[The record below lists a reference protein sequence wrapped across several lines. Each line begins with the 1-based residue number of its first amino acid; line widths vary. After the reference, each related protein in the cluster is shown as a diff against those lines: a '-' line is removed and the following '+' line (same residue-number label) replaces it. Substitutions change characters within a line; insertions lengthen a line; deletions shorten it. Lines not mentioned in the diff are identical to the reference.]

1 MKHVMIIIALL
12 LLFALGV
19 CGYIHYQDSAG
30 PSAHTADP
38 VATAGLPAEA
48 SAEADAVTDAGI
60 DVEATASTK
69 PTADPLLPLDL
80 NTILDPTTT
89 VPLDTIP
96 ESYTVLVSR
105 DYLLP
110 SDYIPA
116 ELVEPNVRFSYSEHL
131 DKRKMHKTAAKALEK
146 MFRAAEEKGIILY
159 GVSGYRSYER
169 QQSIYNRNVALHGK
183 KATDA
188 LSAKPGSSEHQSGL
202 AIDISASSVNCLLT
216 DRLADTKEG
225 KWIAKNCYKYG
236 YVVRY
241 PKGKTKITGY
251 SYEPWHI
258 RYVGVHT
265 ATFLYEHDLTLEEY
279 YGVSNQSET
288 KSGVDV
294 EDTDNYATEVP
305 SATSSATPSVSTEE

>member
-1 MKHVMIIIALL
+1 MKHVMIIIVIL
-12 LLFALGV
+12 LLFAVGV
-19 CGYIHYQDSAG
+19 CGYIHYQDSTG
-30 PSAHTADP
+30 PSAQTTDPLVTAEP
-38 VATAGLPAEA
+38 KAPAATGA
-48 SAEADAVTDAGI
+48 
-60 DVEATASTK
+60 ATNINS
-69 PTADPLLPLDL
+69 TADPLLPLDL

-110 SDYIPA
+110 ADYIPG

-131 DKRKMHKTAAKALEK
+131 DKRKMHKTAASALEK

-169 QQSIYNRNVALHGK
+169 QLGIYNRNVALHGK

-216 DRLADTKEG
+216 ERLAETKEG
-225 KWIAKNCYKYG
+225 KWIAKNCHKYG
-236 YVVRY
+236 YIVRY

-258 RYVGVHT
+258 RYVGVRT

-294 EDTDNYATEVP
+294 EDPEDYATATP
-305 SATSSATPSVSTEE
+305 STASSATPTASAEQ